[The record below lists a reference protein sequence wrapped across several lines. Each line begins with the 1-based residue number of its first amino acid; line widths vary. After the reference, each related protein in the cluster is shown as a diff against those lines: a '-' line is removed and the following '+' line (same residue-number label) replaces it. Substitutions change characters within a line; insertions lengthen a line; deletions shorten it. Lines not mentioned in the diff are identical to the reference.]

1 MSLFLL
7 HSCRHTLGKESK
19 IHLLELH
26 FPFKVQNDLEMDL
39 FFLLNITGIY
49 LKFTTPQDS
58 FISGC

>member
-1 MSLFLL
+1 MQDTSLQLSLYKL
-7 HSCRHTLGKESK
+7 HLK
-19 IHLLELH
+19 LH